1 MRIPI
6 ATYRLQFNAK
16 FGFESGRRA
25 VPYLATLGISDVY
38 SSPISTART
47 GSEHGY
53 DVVAHENVNPE
64 LGGEEAFRALSLA
77 LRGREMGILLDVV
90 PNHMCVADDAN
101 WRWLDVLESG
111 PSAAS
116 ARFFDID
123 WRPPKPELTGR
134 VLLPILPDQFGRV
147 VVDGQFTPVY
157 GPDGFALHYEGRRL
171 PLAPKS
177 WLRFLGPALERLRE
191 RLGDEHADVLE
202 LESVVR
208 ALDRLPARAETRPD
222 RLLERQHE
230 LPIIKNRLGAL
241 YQRNAEFRDTVA
253 NILEQVR
260 GRKGE
265 PASLEDLA
273 ALLSDQAYR
282 LSFWRVALHE
292 INYRRFFDIND
303 LAAIRVEDPD
313 VFAAVHALPLRLAKE
328 GLVTGLRIDH
338 VDGLYDPLHYL
349 EQLQE
354 SWQAET
360 AGSTGAYVVV
370 EKILAREER
379 LPAEWPV
386 AGTTG
391 YEFMNLVTGVLVDV
405 PRVWR
410 LHRLTERLGGED
422 QTFSDVIYE
431 CKKLI
436 LATSLVAEL
445 SVLARQLDRISEQHM
460 FTRDFTR
467 RSLQDAL
474 AEVIACFPVYR
485 TYVRPDQT
493 KVGGTDRDVIERA
506 LRDARRRNPVTH
518 ETVFDFIGEA
528 LLLENP
534 EGLGDDQRRE
544 RRDFV
549 MKLQQVTGPV
559 MAKGLEDTAF
569 YRYFPLAALEEVGG
583 HPESMGTSLAQFHRK
598 MLERAEHSR
607 NALSATD
614 THDAK
619 RSEDARARL
628 CVLSEISEEWE
639 KAVDHFRELNRPLR
653 AELPGLVAPDEHDE
667 YLFYQSLLGIWP
679 PGSETP
685 PANLVERLSSYMM
698 KAIHE
703 AKRHSSWINP
713 SRSYDEGV
721 AAFVAAALDPERSR
735 AFLDALG
742 ALRRRIELPG
752 LWNSLAQTL
761 LKIAAPGVP
770 DFYQGSESWA
780 FNLVDPDN
788 RRLIDFDEWERV
800 LREILGSFEQ
810 APTGTLDALLRH
822 PQDGRIK
829 MLVTTLALHFRR
841 QQADLFGEGRYVP
854 LDAAGQRAK
863 QIVAFMR
870 EGENEAAIVST
881 GRFFTQL
888 GERAAHPTG
897 QAWDDTVVIVPPKW
911 RGRSVRDVFTRE
923 TFRLTGSDGGSI
935 ELARA
940 FAHLPLAMLEVL
952 P

>member
-1 MRIPI
+1 V
-6 ATYRLQFNAK
+6 N
-16 FGFESGRRA
+16 
-25 VPYLATLGISDVY
+25 YLATLGISDVY
-38 SSPISTART
+38 SSPIATARA
-47 GSEHGY
+47 GSQHGY
-53 DVVAHENVNPE
+53 DVVSHENVNPE
-64 LGGEEAFRALSLA
+64 LGGEEAFRSLSLE
-77 LRGREMGILLDVV
+77 LRRREMGIVLDVV

-101 WRWLDVLESG
+101 WRWLDVLENG

-123 WRPPKPELTGR
+123 WRPPKPELAGR

-147 VVDGQFTPVY
+147 VVEGQFAPAY
-157 GPDGFALHYEGRRL
+157 HANGFALHYANRCL

-177 WLRFLGPALERLRE
+177 WLRLLEPALERLRE
-191 RLGDEHADVLE
+191 RLGEVDADALE
-202 LESVVR
+202 LESIVR
-208 ALDRLPARAETRPD
+208 TLDRLPARTETKPD
-222 RLLERQHE
+222 RRLERHHE
-230 LPIIKNRLGAL
+230 LPIIKNRLDAL
-241 YQRNAEFRDTVA
+241 YRRNLDFRKAVESV
-253 NILEQVR
+253 LEHVR
-260 GRKGE
+260 GQKGD
-265 PASLEDLA
+265 PASLEELA

-292 INYRRFFDIND
+292 INYRRFFDVND

-313 VFAAVHALPLRLAKE
+313 VFTAVHALPLRLAQD
-328 GLVTGLRIDH
+328 GMVTGLRIDH
-338 VDGLYDPLHYL
+338 VDGLYDPLRYL

-354 SWQAET
+354 RWRAAT
-360 AGSTGAYVVV
+360 GDSTGAYVVV

-379 LPAEWPV
+379 LPVEWPV

-422 QTFSDVIYE
+422 QTFSDVLYD

-436 LATSLVAEL
+436 LETTLVAEL
-445 SVLARQLDRISEQHM
+445 GVLARQLDRISEQHM

-467 RSLQDAL
+467 LSLQDAL

-485 TYVRPDQT
+485 TYVRPDQAN
-493 KVGGTDRDVIERA
+493 VEGTDRDVIERA

-518 ETVFDFIGEA
+518 ETVFDFIGQV
-528 LLLENP
+528 LLLEAP
-534 EGLGDDQRRE
+534 EGIGDDQRRE
-544 RRDFV
+544 RCDFV
-549 MKLQQVTGPV
+549 MKFQQVTGPV

-628 CVLSEISEEWE
+628 CVLSEISEQWE
-639 KAVDHFRELNRPLR
+639 QAVDHFRELNRPLR
-653 AELPGLVAPDEHDE
+653 TELPGLVAPDEHDE
-667 YLFYQSLLGIWP
+667 YLFYQTVLGVWP
-679 PGSETP
+679 PRADAP
-685 PANLVERLSSYMM
+685 PPDLVERVSSYMM

-713 SRSYDEGV
+713 SRPYDDGV
-721 AAFVAAALDPERSR
+721 AAFVAAALDPGRSA

-742 ALRRRIELPG
+742 ALRARVELPG
-752 LWNSLAQTL
+752 LWNSLAQTVI
-761 LKIAAPGVP
+761 KIGAPGVP
-770 DFYQGSESWA
+770 DFYQGAESWA
-780 FNLVDPDN
+780 FHLVDPDN
-788 RRLIDFDEWERV
+788 RRLIDFDERERYLHETL
-800 LREILGSFEQ
+800 LRFER
-810 APTGTLDALLRH
+810 APKETLDALLAH
-822 PQDGRIK
+822 PHDGRIK
-829 MLVTTLALHFRR
+829 MLTTTVGLRLRR
-841 QQADLFGEGRYVP
+841 RLADLFDRGKYVA
-854 LDAAGQRAK
+854 LDAKGERAK
-863 QIVAFMR
+863 QVVAFLR
-870 EGENEAAIVST
+870 ESNDRAAVVLT

-888 GERAAHPTG
+888 GDRAGVPVG
-897 QAWDDTVVIVPPKW
+897 QVWGDTAVAVPAPW
-911 RGRSVRDVFTRE
+911 HGRSVQDVFTRE
-923 TFRLTGSDGGSI
+923 TFRLTGSDRATI
-935 ELARA
+935 EVARA
-940 FAHLPLAMLEVL
+940 FAHLPVAMLEVL

>member
-1 MRIPI
+1 MRIPT

-25 VPYLATLGISDVY
+25 VPYLATLGVSDIY
-38 SSPISTART
+38 SSPISTARA

-53 DVVAHENVNPE
+53 DVVSHEHVNPE
-64 LGGEEAFRALSLA
+64 LGGEETFRALSLD
-77 LRGREMGILLDVV
+77 LRRREMGVLLDIV

-101 WRWLDVLESG
+101 WRWLDVLENG
-111 PSAAS
+111 PAAAS

-123 WRPPKPELTGR
+123 WRPPKPELAGR

-147 VVDGQFTPVY
+147 VVDGQFTPAY
-157 GPDGFALHYEGRRL
+157 RPEGFALHYANRCL
-171 PLAPKS
+171 PLAPNS
-177 WLRFLGPALERLRE
+177 WLRLLGPALETLRA
-191 RLGDEHADVLE
+191 RIGDVHADVLE
-202 LESVVR
+202 LESIVR
-208 ALDRLPARAETRPD
+208 TLERLPSRNETKPE
-222 RLLERQHE
+222 RLLERRHE
-230 LPIIKNRLGAL
+230 LAIIKNRLGAL
-241 YQRNAEFRDTVA
+241 HQRNVDFRGVLDEV
-253 NILEQVR
+253 LERVR
-260 GRKGE
+260 GKKGE
-265 PASLEDLA
+265 PATLEDLA

-292 INYRRFFDIND
+292 INYRRFFDVND
-303 LAAIRVEDPD
+303 LAAIRVEDPE

-338 VDGLYDPLHYL
+338 VDGLYDPLGYL
-349 EQLQE
+349 QKLQE
-354 SWQAET
+354 SWRIET
-360 AGSTGAYVVV
+360 AGSNGAYVVV

-422 QTFSDVIYE
+422 QTFSDVLYD
-431 CKKLI
+431 CKMLI
-436 LATSLVAEL
+436 LETTLVAEL
-445 SVLARQLDRISEQHM
+445 GILARQLDRISEQHM

-467 RSLQDAL
+467 LSLQDAL
-474 AEVIACFPVYR
+474 AAVIACFPVYR
-485 TYVRPDQT
+485 TYVRPDQAE
-493 KVGGTDRDVIERA
+493 VGGTDRHVIERA

-518 ETVFDFIGEA
+518 ETVFDFIAEV
-528 LLLENP
+528 LLLETP
-534 EGLGDDQRRE
+534 EAIGDEQRRE

-549 MKLQQVTGPV
+549 MKFQQVTGPV

-583 HPESMGTSLAQFHRK
+583 SPESMGTSLAQFHRK
-598 MLERAEHSR
+598 MLERAQHSP

-628 CVLSEISEEWE
+628 CVLSEISEDWE
-639 KAVDHFRELNRPLR
+639 KAVDLFRELNRPLR
-653 AELPGLVAPDEHDE
+653 AELPGLFAPDQHDE
-667 YLFYQSLLGIWP
+667 YLFYQTVLGVWP
-679 PGSETP
+679 PGADTAP
-685 PANLVERLSSYMM
+685 DDLAERVSSYMM
-698 KAIHE
+698 KAVHE

-713 SRSYDEGV
+713 SRPYDEGV
-721 AAFVAAALDPERSR
+721 AGFVAAALDPNRSR
-735 AFLDALG
+735 AFLEALG
-742 ALRRRIELPG
+742 ALRHRIERPG
-752 LWNSLAQTL
+752 LWNSLAQTV

-788 RRLIDFDEWERV
+788 RRPIDFDARQLV
-800 LREILGSFEQ
+800 LDDILRSFEQ
-810 APTGTLDALLRH
+810 APTGTLDQLVSN
-822 PQDGRIK
+822 PTDGRIK
-829 MLVTTLALHFRR
+829 MLITTLALRFRR
-841 QQADLFGEGRYVP
+841 QLAELFESGSYVP
-854 LDAAGQRAK
+854 LEAVGQRAR

-870 EGENEAAIVST
+870 ERDNQAAVIAT

-888 GERAAHPTG
+888 GERASLPTG
-897 QAWDDTVVIVPPKW
+897 KAWEDTAVLVPPNW
-911 RGRSVRDVFTRE
+911 RGRQVRDVFARE
-923 TFRLTGSDGGSI
+923 TFRLTGNDGGSI
-935 ELARA
+935 ELAHA
-940 FAHLPLAMLEVL
+940 FAHLPVALLEVL

>member
-1 MRIPI
+1 MRIPT
-6 ATYRLQFNAK
+6 ATYRLQFNAN
-16 FGFESGRRA
+16 FGFDAGRRA
-25 VPYLATLGISDVY
+25 VAYLATLGVSDVY
-38 SSPISTART
+38 SSPISTARA

-53 DVVAHENVNPE
+53 DVVSHERVNPE
-64 LGGEEAFRALSLA
+64 LGGEEAFRAMSLE
-77 LRGREMGILLDVV
+77 LRRREMGILLDVV

-101 WRWLDVLESG
+101 HRWLDVLENG
-111 PSAAS
+111 PAAAS

-123 WRPPKPELTGR
+123 WRPPKPELAGR

-147 VVDGQFTPVY
+147 VVDGQFAPEY
-157 GPDGFALHYEGRRL
+157 GQDGFALRYGGRRL

-177 WLRFLGPALERLRE
+177 WLRLLGPALSKLRTQ
-191 RLGDEHADVLE
+191 LGDVHADVLE

-208 ALDRLPARAETRPD
+208 ALDRLPARTETKPD

-230 LPIIKNRLGAL
+230 LPIVKNRLGAL
-241 YQRNAEFRDTVA
+241 YQRNAEFRVVLEE
-253 NILEQVR
+253 ILERVR

-265 PASLEDLA
+265 PSSLEELA

-292 INYRRFFDIND
+292 INYRRFFDVND

-313 VFAAVHALPLRLAKE
+313 VFAAVHAVPLRLAKE
-328 GLVTGLRIDH
+328 GVITGLRIDH

-349 EQLQE
+349 RQLQE

-360 AGSTGAYVVV
+360 AESTGAYVVV

-379 LPAEWPV
+379 LPPEWPV

-405 PRVWR
+405 PHVWR

-422 QTFSDVIYE
+422 QTFSDIIYE

-436 LATSLVAEL
+436 LETTLVAEL
-445 SVLARQLDRISEQHM
+445 SVLARRLDRISEQHM

-467 RSLQDAL
+467 LSLQDAL

-485 TYVRPDQT
+485 TYVRPDQAT
-493 KVGGTDRDVIERA
+493 VGGSDRDVIERA

-518 ETVFDFIGEA
+518 ETVFDFIGEV
-528 LLLENP
+528 LLLEVP
-534 EGLGDDQRRE
+534 EGIGDDQRRE

-549 MKLQQVTGPV
+549 MKFQQVTGPV

-598 MLERAEHSR
+598 MLERAEQSP

-628 CVLSEISEEWE
+628 SVLSEISQEWE
-639 KAVDHFRELNRPLR
+639 KSVDHFRRLNRALR
-653 AELPGLVAPDEHDE
+653 AQLAGLAAPDEQDE
-667 YLFYQSLLGIWP
+667 YLFYQTVLGIWP
-679 PGSETP
+679 PGGDALP
-685 PANLVERLSSYMM
+685 PDLAERVSSYMI

-713 SRSYDEGV
+713 SRPYDEAV
-721 AAFVAAALDPERSR
+721 AAFVAAALDPRQSR
-735 AFLDALG
+735 AFIDALG

-752 LWNSLAQTL
+752 LWNSLAQTV

-770 DFYQGSESWA
+770 DFYQGSESWS
-780 FNLVDPDN
+780 FYLVDPDN
-788 RRLIDFDEWERV
+788 RRPIEFDERQRV
-800 LREILGSFEQ
+800 LGEVLQSFEQ
-810 APTGTLDALLRH
+810 APTGTLDTLLCQPH
-822 PQDGRIK
+822 DGRIK
-829 MLVTTLALHFRR
+829 MLVTTIALRLRR
-841 QQADLFGEGRYVP
+841 QLGDLFGKGKYVP
-854 LDAAGQRAK
+854 LDAVGQRTK

-870 EGENEAAIVST
+870 QTESQAVVVVT

-888 GERAAHPTG
+888 GDRASLPTG
-897 QAWDDTVVIVPPKW
+897 SAWDDTAVIVPPDW
-911 RGRSVRDVFTRE
+911 HGRSVRDVFTRE
-923 TFRLTGSDGGSI
+923 TFRLTGSDGAAI
-935 ELARA
+935 ELSRA
-940 FAHLPLAMLEVL
+940 FAHLPVAMLEVL